1 MHGSISSEMA
11 DFRNGREPI
20 GMQPGQLKI
29 DKKKTCIFLC
39 WKCTY
44 VGYVYPVV
52 DSFKFSR
59 EDETRL
65 STKAEYAQSMI
76 PYGRLV
82 YGHLSEEFCL
92 LRRFHCRMAENCI
105 GKLRGST
112 RVLTIRHLDE
122 GAADVLPC
130 KEKLSWE
137 FTKSCCMHS
146 NWFCWNG
153 GFPWDLQW
161 TSINGPRSSCKREV
175 ESLKRVFV
183 ILQVDVLTRSR
194 EWDCTFVW
202 WTFPQCQHMETRH
215 EWESYITIDPNPNRG
230 EAMEPFWHRRSFTSP
245 WRAVWPP
252 KMGGQLRRRNTV
264 SWKVHGIQAGS
275 GGEVRTSAN
284 LGMNFGAGFF

>member
-1 MHGSISSEMA
+1 MTKWYS
-11 DFRNGREPI
+11 
-20 GMQPGQLKI
+20 
-29 DKKKTCIFLC
+29 KKTHLLSFSPLEDNSIFSINHPLTNITLACAETSLEYFQHSKLHAHVSVVLSPSSQCENIGFFLGGGASIFLC

-44 VGYVYPVV
+44 AGYVYPVA

-65 STKAEYAQSMI
+65 LTKAEYAQSMI

-82 YGHLSEEFCL
+82 YGQLSEEFCL

-175 ESLKRVFV
+175 ESLKRGVCYFA
-183 ILQVDVLTRSR
+183 SR
-194 EWDCTFVW
+194 CS
-202 WTFPQCQHMETRH
+202 H
-215 EWESYITIDPNPNRG
+215 
-230 EAMEPFWHRRSFTSP
+230 
-245 WRAVWPP
+245 
-252 KMGGQLRRRNTV
+252 
-264 SWKVHGIQAGS
+264 WK
-275 GGEVRTSAN
+275 
-284 LGMNFGAGFF
+284 

>member
-1 MHGSISSEMA
+1 MIFQKNSFIVIFS
-11 DFRNGREPI
+11 FRRQLYI
-20 GMQPGQLKI
+20 FYQPSLDKYNSCLCRNITGIFSTLKI
-29 DKKKTCIFLC
+29 ARTCFCCPISLITMWKHRFFFGGGASIFLC

-44 VGYVYPVV
+44 AGYVYPVA

-65 STKAEYAQSMI
+65 LTKAEYAQSMI

-82 YGHLSEEFCL
+82 YGQLSEEFCL

-175 ESLKRVFV
+175 ESLKRGVCYFA
-183 ILQVDVLTRSR
+183 SR
-194 EWDCTFVW
+194 CS
-202 WTFPQCQHMETRH
+202 H
-215 EWESYITIDPNPNRG
+215 
-230 EAMEPFWHRRSFTSP
+230 
-245 WRAVWPP
+245 
-252 KMGGQLRRRNTV
+252 
-264 SWKVHGIQAGS
+264 WK
-275 GGEVRTSAN
+275 
-284 LGMNFGAGFF
+284 